1 MDNLLKN
8 NGHVQNLRA
17 GWGVQKSFL
26 GRTLYDD
33 VIHKQLLNL
42 ITIVSGWFVSQSWNF
57 LMMLAQGFVGR
68 KAQHNS
74 FHGCAHILSR

>member
-17 GWGVQKSFL
+17 GGVQKSFL
-26 GRTLYDD
+26 GRTLYVD

-42 ITIVSGWFVSQSWNF
+42 TTIVSGWFVSQNWNF

-68 KAQHNS
+68 KAQHNR